1 MFPPHIHMHLSP
13 PEITGIPPNK
23 HVGLAGIQGVTIA
36 GTHGIGVKTPRAAA
50 VAAATVGL
58 ESVLHI
64 PNVAI
69 FTIGMKSIIV
79 ARGNPA
85 AKTGNFGGTTSG
97 TGATPNEQEHRAPQ
111 TAIGILI

>member
-1 MFPPHIHMHLSP
+1 MHLSP

-23 HVGLAGIQGVTIA
+23 HVDLAGIQGATIA
-36 GTHGIGVKTPRAAA
+36 GTQGIGVKTPRAAV

-58 ESVLHI
+58 ERVLHI

-85 AKTGNFGGTTSG
+85 AKTGNFGGTTNG
-97 TGATPNEQEHRAPQ
+97 TGATPNEQEHKAPH